1 MNKQFISQRKL
12 DLEKKKKEIEE
23 QLKTFARKKK
33 GTGNNWETEF
43 PQMNESEEDRGD
55 EVEEYENILPVE
67 YTLEE
72 DLRDINLALKRID
85 NGTYGMCEDCNREI
99 SEERLIILPEAR
111 TCNDCE
117 KKTKQ
122 KKKG

>member
-1 MNKQFISQRKL
+1 MNKQFISQRKS
-12 DLEKKKKEIEE
+12 DLERKKKELEE
-23 QLKTFARKKK
+23 QLKTFARKEK
-33 GTGNNWETEF
+33 GSRDNWETEF
-43 PQMNESEEDRGD
+43 PKMNESEEDRGD

-72 DLRDINLALKRID
+72 DLRDVNLALKRID
-85 NGTYGMCEDCNREI
+85 NGTYGICEDCNREI

-111 TCNDCE
+111 TCNGCE
-117 KKTKQ
+117 KKSKQ

>member
-1 MNKQFISQRKL
+1 MNKQFISQRKS
-12 DLEKKKKEIEE
+12 DLERKKKELEE
-23 QLKTFARKKK
+23 QLKTFAHKEK

-43 PQMNESEEDRGD
+43 PKMNESEEDRGD

-72 DLRDINLALKRID
+72 DLRDIGLALKRID
-85 NGTYGMCEDCNREI
+85 NGTYGRCEDCNREI